1 VTSGDVAALVIAAVA
16 VVTLAGGYIQFVLRR
31 SGFGYIEFDVEFAR
45 HYREPPNLIVE
56 LDFVFKNVGSNMV
69 LVRRIRCRAKYR
81 SAGDDKLTKEVES
94 PTKRAEPN
102 FPHLIADEPADR
114 KIPEGYFPVIR
125 RQGDWPTFIQPGVTQ
140 HYRKPIMLPA
150 EAQVLHVWGS
160 FDYEIKV
167 TGLAR
172 LLLPL
177 ATPAPPDVDMRQG
190 VANHTVR
197 RTFSLDEPASFSG

>member
-1 VTSGDVAALVIAAVA
+1 VTPGDFAALVIAAVA
-16 VVTLAGGYIQFVLRR
+16 VLTLAGGYVQFVLRR
-31 SGFGYIEFDVEFAR
+31 SGLGYIEFDVELT
-45 HYREPPNLIVE
+45 HVYSGPTNVIVE

-69 LVRRIRCRAKYR
+69 LVRRIRRRAKYR
-81 SAGDDKLTKEVES
+81 SAGDDELTKEVDS
-94 PTKRAEPN
+94 RTKRVEPN
-102 FPHLIADEPADR
+102 FPHVIADERADP
-114 KIPEGYFPVIR
+114 KIPQGYFPVIR

-160 FDYEIKV
+160 FDYEIRV

-177 ATPAPPDVDMRQG
+177 AAPTPPDVDIREG

-197 RTFSLDEPASFSG
+197 RTFCLYDSA